1 MRAIRCMR
9 NGMAC
14 AVAMM
19 VFTSF
24 AAAQSLQQVPDGPM
38 LLVKVNNPQNVSQK
52 LGAMSQRLGLAA
64 MEPALANPLSILK
77 QQTGLQQGVNDAGEV
92 VFALYEPVPGQ
103 GREPRPYI
111 LIPVSDYK
119 AFIGNFQ
126 GAARDGNL
134 DQVRLPGAP
143 MAFFAAQ
150 FGQYAALSPDRNLV
164 ANAPAGLKVPG
175 AVGKAL
181 TERDAT
187 LFLNM
192 PVIAKMALPQIRM
205 IKGFMANA
213 PAAGREQAMGMA
225 MAGQVLGGMEQFLT
239 DSRAA
244 AISMSFTDAGVT
256 STFIGD
262 FTEGTN
268 IANAIGGMKNTAD
281 VLLSGLPQGQYLA
294 VAGWAQGGEGM
305 WNFFDAMYGPVVKQA
320 NLPAEDAK
328 VVQSYMDA
336 TKRFMLAMNG
346 GSAALVAPQANAQNN
361 AGLLS
366 GFFVFN
372 GDAPTMISA
381 NKTVLEGQNA
391 FMKAMGQE
399 GVQAKTAH
407 TAGAKQVDGTKF
419 DEYTM
424 QFVIDA
430 NTPQGEMMQQV
441 FNVLYGPKIT
451 GYIGALTDKKLLS
464 AINVSEEQLQKAVA
478 AAKQDAKGMA
488 DEAGVK
494 AASAG
499 LPAQRVAVAYVSID
513 RIATAVMDLAKRMGG
528 QPPAIKFPQDM
539 APMGASLSSEGSA
552 IRIDFSMPNSMIDG
566 LVGAGMQAYM
576 AQQMQRN

>member
-1 MRAIRCMR
+1 
-9 NGMAC
+9 
-14 AVAMM
+14 
-19 VFTSF
+19 
-24 AAAQSLQQVPDGPM
+24 
-38 LLVKVNNPQNVSQK
+38 
-52 LGAMSQRLGLAA
+52 
-64 MEPALANPLSILK
+64 
-77 QQTGLQQGVNDAGEV
+77 
-92 VFALYEPVPGQ
+92 
-103 GREPRPYI
+103 
-111 LIPVSDYK
+111 
-119 AFIGNFQ
+119 
-126 GAARDGNL
+126 
-134 DQVRLPGAP
+134 

-268 IANAIGGMKNTAD
+268 IANAIGGMKNTGD
-281 VLLSGLPQGQYLA
+281 VLLNGLPQGQYMA

-320 NLPAEDAK
+320 NLPAEDTK

-346 GSAALVAPQANAQNN
+346 GSAGMVAPQPNAQN

-372 GDAPTMISA
+372 GDAQTMISA

-399 GVQAKTAH
+399 GVQAKTSL
-407 TAGAKQVDGTKF
+407 TPGAKQVDGTKL

-424 QFVIDA
+424 QFEVDA

-451 GYIGALTDKKLLS
+451 GYIGALTDKKLIS

-539 APMGASLSSEGSA
+539 APLGASLSSEGSA